1 MNMRIILLLIA
12 GLINHAAYAQRPIK
26 STDSLFITGKVKN
39 PTTFTLAD
47 LDTFPK
53 VQIKAPIT
61 YNQQGGP
68 RDSLTG
74 MLGIPF
80 KTLLQSVEFDSEGSK
95 YLNEFYF
102 VFTASDG
109 YRVVFSWNEVYTS
122 EAANSFF
129 IVTEI
134 DGKKLKDM
142 EQRIYFISNADSKRG
157 NRRIKGLKTIE
168 LRRID

>member
-1 MNMRIILLLIA
+1 MRIILLLIA
-12 GLINHAAYAQRPIK
+12 GLINYTASAQRPIK

-47 LDTFPK
+47 LDTFLKIP
-53 VQIKAPIT
+53 IKAPIT
-61 YNQQGGP
+61 YNQQGEAL
-68 RDSLTG
+68 DSLTG
-74 MLGIPF
+74 MLGIPL
-80 KTLLQSVEFDSEGSK
+80 KTLLQSIQYNSGESK

-122 EAANSFF
+122 GAANSFF

-134 DGKKLKDM
+134 DGKKLNDL